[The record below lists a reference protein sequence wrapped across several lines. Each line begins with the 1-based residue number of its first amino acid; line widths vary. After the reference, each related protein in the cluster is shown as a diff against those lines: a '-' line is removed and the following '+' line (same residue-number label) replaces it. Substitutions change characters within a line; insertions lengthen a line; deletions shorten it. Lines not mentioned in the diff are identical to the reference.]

1 MQHIYQQTFIDLVNK
16 FAPTLENPADY
27 YIGIGNPNA
36 KILIIGKEGAT
47 KEPEEYEICWAS
59 QWQKKIIDNETG
71 NLSYHN
77 PLENNGTYRPFRV
90 GDTYTKYQKLH
101 DYIFD
106 ESHTSHKKFEV
117 DFFKNIFIT
126 EMNINRG
133 RNSKETS
140 KLGMQKRKEE
150 FFKNSEFIQ
159 HFPVVILACGPYI
172 ENHNKKEIDTIFNVS
187 FDKEYKSD
195 ESTNAQSFWLHYNV
209 NKSKIVLHTRQLS
222 ANVKNTLLKKMA
234 DVIKEFLYEPVREQQ
249 MKIRNNGGDNG
260 TK

>member
-1 MQHIYQQTFIDLVNK
+1 
-16 FAPTLENPADY
+16 
-27 YIGIGNPNA
+27 
-36 KILIIGKEGAT
+36 
-47 KEPEEYEICWAS
+47 
-59 QWQKKIIDNETG
+59 
-71 NLSYHN
+71 
-77 PLENNGTYRPFRV
+77 
-90 GDTYTKYQKLH
+90 
-101 DYIFD
+101 
-106 ESHTSHKKFEV
+106 
-117 DFFKNIFIT
+117 
-126 EMNINRG
+126 
-133 RNSKETS
+133 
-140 KLGMQKRKEE
+140 MQKRKEE

-195 ESTNAQSFWLHYNV
+195 ESTNAQSFWLHYNA